1 MRVLISGSTGF
12 IGEALVRRL
21 TELGHQPVRL
31 VRSTPPDSLPSAR
44 WDPAARTIE
53 PGALDGIDAVVHL
66 AGESIA
72 SSRWTDAQKARIL
85 NSRVDG
91 TTTLADAIAAA
102 ANPPG
107 VLLSGSAIGLYGDR
121 GDERVDETSSAAA
134 DFAATVSVAWEAA
147 AQGAETDRTRVAYLR
162 TGIVLDPSGGALR
175 EQLPFSDWASG
186 AASARAVNGSAG
198 SRCATR
204 SKRLC
209 IFCTPMMSPGRST
222 SPPRIRSRMPS
233 SPRPSGQ
240 PSVDPR
246 SSQRRAWP
254 CGPGSDAS
262 FPVPCSRVALTCRR
276 ACSRAAATAFTI
288 PRSDRPSTKCS
299 ADRQGLTIQTSS
311 GIDRSRLLMSVPI
324 RGSS

>member
-53 PGALDGIDAVVHL
+53 PGALDDIDAVVHL

-175 EQLPFSDWASG
+175 EQLPFFRLGLGGRIGSGRQWFSWISLRDEVEAIVHLLHADDVTGPVNLTAPNPVTNAEFTKALG
-186 AASARAVNGSAG
+186 AALGRPTILPTPRLALWARLGREL
-198 SRCATR
+198 SRTLLEGGAHV
-204 SKRLC
+204 S
-209 IFCTPMMSPGRST
+209 
-222 SPPRIRSRMPS
+222 
-233 SPRPSGQ
+233 
-240 PSVDPR
+240 PSVLSGSGYRFHDPEI
-246 SSQRRAWP
+246 
-254 CGPGSDAS
+254 GP
-262 FPVPCSRVALTCRR
+262 ALDQML
-276 ACSRAAATAFTI
+276 S
-288 PRSDRPSTKCS
+288 
-299 ADRQGLTIQTSS
+299 
-311 GIDRSRLLMSVPI
+311 
-324 RGSS
+324 